1 MSAVSILV
9 QDLEEQAASPS
20 FTQNQQDCRKQAEL
34 RSLIDGI
41 IYALRELEE
50 LATKYS
56 SLSTAK
62 KNNWDRLRFATTSID
77 DIRARLILHTSA
89 AQTILDGLTN
99 RTVTRIECKSDETNA
114 ALTRIEQV
122 LADIVK
128 DIKHGSRDPSV
139 VSDEKWNIWTELK
152 RELRLEGYPV
162 EVVQQHKD
170 QIKQYLLDLLQNAGL
185 QDEVLLD
192 ELDPSEI
199 NGSINEAQSSSSTQ
213 IQKIIDATIR
223 RIRQFQQPGP
233 LQFNIVLSN
242 PRTWLLALLRLYFI
256 IYFAGPVIAV
266 VGLLEIVVSGTR
278 WVFGQELDSVA
289 LTFKPPSPN
298 PPSGSGKLFR

>member
-1 MSAVSILV
+1 VSAVSILV
-9 QDLEEQAASPS
+9 RDLEDQAASPS
-20 FTQNQQDCRKQAEL
+20 FARNQQDCQKQAKL

-41 IYALRELEE
+41 IYALRELED

-62 KNNWDRLRFATTSID
+62 KNNWDRLRFATRNID

-99 RTVTRIECKSDETNA
+99 RSVTRIECKSDETNA

-139 VSDEKWNIWTELK
+139 VSDERWDIWTELK
-152 RELRLEGYPV
+152 RELRIEGYPI

-170 QIKQYLLDLLQNAGL
+170 QIKQYLFDLLLNAGL

-199 NGSINEAQSSSSTQ
+199 NGSINETQSSSRTQ
-213 IQKIIDATIR
+213 IQKTIHPTIR
-223 RIRQFQQPGP
+223 PTRKQSQQPNP
-233 LQFNIVLSN
+233 PQFSDANIVPPNSHT
-242 PRTWLLALLRLYFI
+242 RSLALLLSI
-256 IYFAGPVIAV
+256 TIAF
-266 VGLLEIVVSGTR
+266 VGLMQSIVPVKCPILS
-278 WVFGQELDSVA
+278 
-289 LTFKPPSPN
+289 PSDAN
-298 PPSGSGKLFR
+298 